1 MERNTSDDPVLYYT
15 VACKK
20 EQKIKL
26 KESKWESQQVGGKAL
41 GYLSF
46 FKGQKRLGHAQI
58 GLV

>member
-1 MERNTSDDPVLYYT
+1 MERNTSDDPVLYYI

-20 EQKIKL
+20 EQK
-26 KESKWESQQVGGKAL
+26 ENKWESQQVGGKAL